1 MKLAFMASLGY
12 AQMKPEQVCQSLSK
26 LGYNGVEWTLNHFN
40 PRAKSEK
47 ELKDIVRITKGNGLE
62 VSEVVVQQD
71 YVSLDENI
79 RKDRI
84 ALTKECINVFSDLG
98 INTINLFTGP
108 AFWESDSPKIG
119 KDITQGEAWDMVL
132 SAYDEILPL
141 AEEKKM
147 NLAVEGVVMMLCH
160 DYYTTRC
167 LIEHYNSDYLG
178 VNFDPSHDVLYGN
191 LDIGWI
197 IRQWDKRIKHC
208 HLKDAVGIPE
218 EGKFIFPL
226 LGEGNVN
233 WQEFFKALDEI
244 GYQDYMSV
252 EFESFTYYK
261 QVLDSDPEAAAK
273 ISIEQVIEIRNKSAE
288 RSSKNI
294 DIKKLDI
301 QVDAQ

>member
-1 MKLAFMASLGY
+1 MKLAFMASLGFTK
-12 AQMKPEQVCQSLSK
+12 MEQGKVCRVLKQ

-40 PRAKSEK
+40 PRTRSEK
-47 ELKDIVRITKGNGLE
+47 ELKDIVRITKENGQE
-62 VSEVVVQQD
+62 ISEVVVQQD

-98 INTINLFTGP
+98 IKTINIFTGP
-108 AFWESDSPKIG
+108 AFWDSDSPEIG
-119 KDITQGEAWDMVL
+119 KDISEGQAWDMVL

-191 LDIGWI
+191 LDIAWI
-197 IRQWDKRIKHC
+197 IRQWGKRIKHC

-233 WQEFFKALDEI
+233 WKEFFKALGEI
-244 GYQDYMSV
+244 NYQGYMSV
-252 EFESFTYYK
+252 EFESFTYYR
-261 QVLDSDPEAAAK
+261 QVLNNDPAAAAK
-273 ISIEQVIEIRNKSAE
+273 ISIEQVGELSQNSI
-288 RSSKNI
+288 
-294 DIKKLDI
+294 
-301 QVDAQ
+301 